1 MSPTALDVCSADV
14 AAVAIGVEVMNI
26 PTADFPCR
34 CPAEWP
40 LVAAAPATGLEAAVL
55 SLLTGD
61 VCRGSSGLSGRDVL
75 IGATELVDLRV
86 YREAGLLL
94 LRLSFRLDSSSV
106 FLCASLLMA
115 LIQLRYAS
123 WL

>member
-14 AAVAIGVEVMNI
+14 AAVGIGVEVMNI
-26 PTADFPCR
+26 PTADFPR
-34 CPAEWP
+34 WCPAEWP
-40 LVAAAPATGLEAAVL
+40 LVAAAPATGSEATVL

-61 VCRGSSGLSGRDVL
+61 VCRGSSGLSGRDVF

-115 LIQLRYAS
+115 LIQLR
-123 WL
+123 